1 MSGPLSGFKIIE
13 LAGIGPG
20 PFAGMLL
27 ADMGAEVIR
36 IDRPGGN
43 PMAQRGHDAAFR
55 NRRSIALDL
64 KSESGAAAVLKLCE
78 GADALFEGFRPGVAE
93 RLGVGPEQAMAVNP
107 KLVYGRM
114 TGWGQTGPLSQA
126 AGHDINY
133 ISISGAAAAIGRPGE
148 KPAIP
153 LNLVGDFGGGS
164 MYLVMGMLAAL
175 LETQKSGQ
183 GQVVDAAM
191 TDGAASLMAM
201 FYSLH
206 GSGLHSL
213 NRGANM
219 LDGGMPIY
227 DYYETSDGKA
237 ISIGS
242 LEPQFYADLLQRL
255 ELPEEL
261 FGNQQAPQLFAKQR
275 DYLTQL
281 FASQTRDYWC
291 EKLEGS
297 DVCFAPVLDLSEAPL
312 HPHNKARNTF
322 IDVGGQIQ
330 PAPAPRFSRTVSA
343 TPIPAAIPGT
353 DTRQTLLDAG
363 FSAAEVDS
371 LIESDV
377 AVQL

>member
-1 MSGPLSGFKIIE
+1 MSGPLTGFKIIE

-36 IDRPGGN
+36 VDRAGGN
-43 PMAQRGHDAAFR
+43 PMAQLGHDAAFR
-55 NRRSIALDL
+55 NRRSIVLDL
-64 KSESGAAAVLKLCE
+64 KSEAGAAAVVKLCE

-93 RLGVGPEQAMAVNP
+93 RLGVGPEQTMAANP

-133 ISISGAAAAIGRPGE
+133 ISISGAAAAIGSAGG
-148 KPAIP
+148 KPVVP
-153 LNLVGDFGGGS
+153 LNLIGDFGGGS

-175 LETQKSGQ
+175 LEAQKSGQ

-191 TDGAASLMAM
+191 TDGAASLMSM
-201 FYSLH
+201 FYSFH
-206 GSGLHSL
+206 NAGMHSL
-213 NRGANM
+213 NRGTNM
-219 LDGGMPIY
+219 LDGGLPIY

-237 ISIGS
+237 VSIGS
-242 LEPQFYADLLQRL
+242 LEPQFYIELVQRL

-261 FGNQQAPQLFAKQR
+261 FANQQAPQLFAKQR
-275 DYLTQL
+275 AYLSQL
-281 FASQTRDYWC
+281 FASQSRDYWC

-297 DVCFAPVLDLSEAPL
+297 DVCFAPVLDLSEAPQ

-322 IDVGGQIQ
+322 VDVGGNIQ
-330 PAPAPRFSRTVSA
+330 PAPAPKFSRTVPSSPTPA
-343 TPIPAAIPGT
+343 TPPGT
-353 DTRQTLLDAG
+353 DTQQTLLDAG
-363 FSAAEVDS
+363 FSHSE
-371 LIESDV
+371 IETLLASGV